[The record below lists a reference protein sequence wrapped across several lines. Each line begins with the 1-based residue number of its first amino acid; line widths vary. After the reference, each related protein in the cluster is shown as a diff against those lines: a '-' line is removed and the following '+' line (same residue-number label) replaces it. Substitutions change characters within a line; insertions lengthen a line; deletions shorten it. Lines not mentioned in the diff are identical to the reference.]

1 MITGGT
7 IDYVEAKREK
17 EGDPKGIG
25 IDIQLTAVK
34 VEGRRITIK
43 YDYKVVYN
51 EGIGNMKMSGTL
63 FADEDA
69 KKAKEVE
76 ETYKKEKRLPDDFAE
91 VVLNTISFTCGT
103 NGIFVIRP
111 VNLAP
116 PLVPPKIQ
124 LSRPPAAPAK
134 SS

>member
-25 IDIQLTAVK
+25 IDIQVSSVK
-34 VEGRRITIK
+34 VEGRKITLK
-43 YDYKVVYN
+43 YEYKVVYN
-51 EGIGNMKMSGTL
+51 EGIGNLKMMGTL
-63 FADEDA
+63 FADEEP
-69 KKAKEVE
+69 KKAKEIE
-76 ETYKKEKRLPDDFAE
+76 ESYKKDKRLPDDFAE
-91 VVLNTISFTCGT
+91 VVLNTVSFTCGT

-116 PLVPPKIQ
+116 PLVPPKIE
-124 LSRPPAAPAK
+124 LNKAAK